1 MAVLAPGTI
10 DLRHN
15 NVLSAA
21 TCPPR
26 HSDRYVQLGRD
37 MSAGSAKCLPD
48 DEDLADPV
56 HGARFTRKFLTSTP
70 EPRLG
75 GLWNLLILSDNR

>member
-1 MAVLAPGTI
+1 
-10 DLRHN
+10 
-15 NVLSAA
+15 
-21 TCPPR
+21 
-26 HSDRYVQLGRD
+26 

-75 GLWNLLILSDNR
+75 GLWNFLILSHNR